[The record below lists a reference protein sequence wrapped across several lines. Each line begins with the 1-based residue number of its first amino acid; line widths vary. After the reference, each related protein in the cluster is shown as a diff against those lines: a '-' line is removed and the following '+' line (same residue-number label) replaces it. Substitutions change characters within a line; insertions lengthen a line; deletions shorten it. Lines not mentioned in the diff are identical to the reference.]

1 MHACEVHA
9 YEIHAREIHA
19 HEIPVHGMHA
29 REVYA
34 HEMPAREVHA
44 YEMHAY
50 KVYPHE
56 MYTCEMHVHEMHD
69 CEVYAH
75 ERHICKMYAHEIHA
89 YEVYPYEMHAREIY
103 AHRSVAFWGVW
114 RCGCVYA
121 GQRRRHRLASSNNE
135 YLQPSQRIGCSRFS
149 RSFHTYLRLFVVL
162 AWCRI
167 SGKLRHG
174 PYYPRYTA
182 LGCLSISAWEGGNS
196 SRCPTL

>member
-1 MHACEVHA
+1 MRCTPV
-9 YEIHAREIHA
+9 RCTPMRCTP
-19 HEIPVHGMHA
+19 HET
-29 REVYA
+29 
-34 HEMPAREVHA
+34 
-44 YEMHAY
+44 HAY

-135 YLQPSQRIGCSRFS
+135 YLQPSPRIGCSRFS
-149 RSFHTYLRLFVVL
+149 RSYVFAAFRGPGLVPHFWQVETWALLPPVHGFRLFE
-162 AWCRI
+162 
-167 SGKLRHG
+167 
-174 PYYPRYTA
+174 Y
-182 LGCLSISAWEGGNS
+182 
-196 SRCPTL
+196 